1 MSFQCSAYCVRLKV
15 GLLPQYE
22 RDNTFSASVL
32 LWQSSSKAVYVFD
45 VVFCQLVVVTSNI
58 LAWRGMWN
66 VFDAFL
72 FPENMLL
79 SDLVSLVVGYLL
91 SIQIFLLQWPAG
103 QNRA

>member
-1 MSFQCSAYCVRLKV
+1 M
-15 GLLPQYE
+15 
-22 RDNTFSASVL
+22 L

-103 QNRA
+103 QNRVHFISSLQ